1 MFIPNID
8 TRPTRNEFNKTHSNL
23 DKLLMDLHYK
33 LEHEDW
39 KNGIIIYHSEYFLNF
54 PVEIEKQKNNSVI
67 MRANTVDKSYV
78 FNDHFDLYCQIVCQ
92 GNVIQV
98 HQTRANW
105 YPNILLH
112 NPLSQQPS
120 QGNSLPVPVNLEYSH
135 TNLKY
140 NYPQQFSN
148 NFQYN
153 TYPQPTFDVY
163 DYIHGEPKER
173 ELNLQDCFPSSH
185 ILHRMAS
192 YIHKEKPLPLST
204 LILVGLG
211 VASGMTAKKWNCAYL
226 KKGTS
231 PICLYI
237 VAEQGAGKGKTY
249 ALDIFKQPLKDIV
262 SKTSKKFRKLINNK
276 KNEKLQHT
284 IKGVDEKEKG
294 ATQKYKAKIKM
305 IDEEIKSLEDRE
317 KSINSFNPITQTTPE
332 ALEESL
338 NKTNGFFIVA
348 SDEKSL
354 IDTLIIPKNKK
365 SNVVLLNGRDAGYYQ
380 SIRVGRKGY
389 VGTLTGSFIVFAQKG
404 PIKSIINAS
413 DNTGLFERFLIACE
427 PEVDKR
433 PYSELSDD
441 EIQADVNH
449 YENLYNVY
457 ASKFAFLE
465 ELILNPLHYD
475 ELESLKI
482 SKNSWDDIYKFQNDY
497 KNKIIHNH
505 LSSDMLETM
514 IEKADKQVMSIA
526 SNLYLLDLADN
537 NSPLENDNQIPDYYV
552 VYAIHMVKEIMN
564 GTVDYFKLNG
574 HVIKKE
580 YVREFLECF
589 YCKKRQDYF
598 PMTHHQLIH
607 KFEQRKVLEGIEGAR
622 KMTEKILAIMLN
634 EKAVLRDGNGNY
646 MRNPETLRTQKQILT

>member
-1 MFIPNID
+1 
-8 TRPTRNEFNKTHSNL
+8 
-23 DKLLMDLHYK
+23 MDLHYK
-33 LEHEDW
+33 LEYDDW
-39 KNGIIIYHSEYFLNF
+39 KNGIILYRSEYFLNF
-54 PVEIEKQKNNSVI
+54 PIEIEKQKNNTVI

-78 FNDHFDLYCQIVCQ
+78 FNDNFDLYCQIVCQ

-98 HQTRANW
+98 HETRANW
-105 YPNILLH
+105 YPNILLN
-112 NPLSQQPS
+112 NP
-120 QGNSLPVPVNLEYSH
+120 
-135 TNLKY
+135 
-140 NYPQQFSN
+140 YPQQPLYESNGLVPYDSTNLESN
-148 NFQYN
+148 NQQQYGNDFQYN

-249 ALDIFKQPLKDIV
+249 ALDIFQQPIKDIV
-262 SKTSKKFRKLINNK
+262 SKTSKEFKDLIK
-276 KNEKLQHT
+276 KKQNEKIQY
-284 IKGVDEKEKG
+284 ISNGFNSKEKG
-294 ATQKYKAKIKM
+294 ATQKYKARIKI
-305 IDEEIKSLEDRE
+305 IDEEIKSFEDQD

-354 IDTLIIPKNKK
+354 IDTLIKPKDKK
-365 SNVVLLNGRDAGYYQ
+365 SNAVLLNGRDAGYYQ

-389 VGTLTGSFIVFAQKG
+389 IGTLTGSFILFAQKG

-427 PEVDKR
+427 PEIDKKK
-433 PYSELSDD
+433 YSELQSDD

-449 YENLYNVY
+449 YENLYNLY

-482 SKNSWDDIYKFQNDY
+482 SKNSWNDIYKFQEDY
-497 KNKIIHNH
+497 KKKIIHNH

-526 SNLYLLDLADN
+526 SNLYLLDLADTN
-537 NSPLENDNQIPDYYV
+537 APLENDNQIPDYYV
-552 VYAIHMVKEIMN
+552 LYAIQIVKELMT
-564 GTVDYFKLNG
+564 GTVEYFKLNG
-574 HVIKKE
+574 HVLKRE
-580 YVREFLECF
+580 YVRDFLECF
-589 YCKKRQDYF
+589 YCKKRKGYF
-598 PMTHHQLIH
+598 PMTHHELIH
-607 KFEQRKVLEGIEGAR
+607 KFEQRKVLNKIEGTR
-622 KMTEKILAIMLN
+622 KMTERILAILLH
-634 EKAVLRDGNGNY
+634 EKAVLHYGIGNY
-646 MRNPETLRTQKQILT
+646 MRNPETLKAFSESLI

>member
-1 MFIPNID
+1 MFHPDVDI
-8 TRPTRNEFNKTHSNL
+8 RPTRNEFNQTHPNL
-23 DKLLMDLHYK
+23 DKLLMDLYYK
-33 LEHEDW
+33 LEKEHW
-39 KNGIIIYHSEYFLNF
+39 SSGITSYQSAYFFNF
-54 PVEIEKQKNNSVI
+54 PVEIEKQKNNTVI
-67 MRANTVDKSYV
+67 MRSNTKDNRYI
-78 FNDHFDLYCQIVCQ
+78 FNDHFDLYCRIVCG
-92 GNVIQV
+92 GNLLQV
-98 HQTRANW
+98 KNNRANW
-105 YPNILLH
+105 YPRIVLN

-120 QGNSLPVPVNLEYSH
+120 QGNNSIVPVNSELA
-135 TNLKY
+135 Y
-140 NYPQQFSN
+140 NYQQQYGN

-153 TYPQPTFDVY
+153 SYPQPTFDVY
-163 DYIHGEPKER
+163 DYIHGEPKEC

-192 YIHKEKPLPLST
+192 YIHKERPLPLST

-237 VAEQGAGKGKTY
+237 VAEYGAGKGKTY

-262 SKTSKKFRKLINNK
+262 SKTSKKFRKLINDK
-276 KNEKLQHT
+276 ENEKLQHA
-284 IKGVDEKEKG
+284 INGIDEKEKG

-433 PYSELSDD
+433 PYSELQSDD

-465 ELILNPLHYD
+465 ELILNPLRYD

-537 NSPLENDNQIPDYYV
+537 NAPLENNNQIPDYYV
-552 VYAIHMVKEIMN
+552 LYAIHMVKEIIN
-564 GTVDYFKLNG
+564 GTVEYFKLNG
-574 HVIKKE
+574 HIIKKE
-580 YVREFLECF
+580 YIREFLECF

-607 KFEQRKVLEGIEGAR
+607 KFEQRKVLGGIEGAR

-634 EKAVLRDGNGNY
+634 EKAVLSDGNGNY
-646 MRNPETLRTQKQILT
+646 MRNPKTLRTQKQILT